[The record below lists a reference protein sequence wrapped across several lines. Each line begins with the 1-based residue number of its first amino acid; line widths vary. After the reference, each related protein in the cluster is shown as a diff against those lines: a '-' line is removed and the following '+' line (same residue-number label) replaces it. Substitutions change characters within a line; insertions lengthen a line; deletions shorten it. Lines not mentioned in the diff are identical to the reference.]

1 MPAKES
7 TDSGY
12 KCPVCGNSNPHS
24 IGILNGKPYCRKCI
38 SFRGEEVKSAYSFTK
53 KAPIFL
59 SYELSSEQEE
69 LSNKLVENYK
79 NGVDSLVFAVC
90 GSGKTEICLQIIK
103 YCIQNGLKV
112 GFAVPRRSVC
122 YELKCRLQKIFIKNK
137 VIAVFGGCHK
147 VLQGD
152 IVCLTTHQLF
162 RYKNYFDL
170 LIMDEIDAFPF
181 KGSDVLQQMFENAVK
196 GHYVLL
202 TATPSKSL
210 IKEFESP
217 GKDVMRLAVRFHR
230 HPLPIPKVITGDDL
244 YLHYKLIK
252 ETMRFLKENKPIFIF
267 VPTIDDSKKIAM
279 LLKPF
284 SRYGTYVNSK
294 RDDNDVAID
303 DLRNGKYKYLVTT
316 AVLERGVTV
325 KNLQVIVFHADHAIY
340 DSASLIQIAGR
351 AGRRKEAPEG
361 EVIFFAKRNNEEIQ
375 GAIDD
380 INSNNKILQ
389 DMLRRDRN

>member
-1 MPAKES
+1 MDKRI
-7 TDSGY
+7 DY
-12 KCPVCGNSNPHS
+12 VCPICGNTDTHS
-24 IGILNGKPYCRKCI
+24 IGLLNGKPYCRKCI
-38 SFRGEEVKSAYSFTK
+38 SFKGEQVKSSYSFIK

-59 SYELSSEQEE
+59 TYELSSEQDE
-69 LSNKLVENYK
+69 LSKKLVDNYK
-79 NGVDSLVFAVC
+79 NGIDSLVFAVC
-90 GSGKTEICLQIIK
+90 GSGKTEICLQLIK
-103 YCIQNGLKV
+103 HCIQNGLKV
-112 GFAVPRRSVC
+112 GFAVPRKSVC
-122 YELKCRLQKIFIKNK
+122 YELKCRLQKIFFKNE

-147 VLQGD
+147 VLMGD

-181 KGSDVLQQMFENAVK
+181 KGNDVLQKMFENSVK

-210 IKEFESP
+210 IKEFESS
-217 GKDVMRLAVRFHR
+217 GKDIMRLAVRFHR
-230 HPLPIPKVITGDDL
+230 HPLPVPQVITGDDL

-252 ETMRFLKENKPIFIF
+252 ETRRFLKENKPIFIF

-284 SRYGTYVNSK
+284 SRHGTYVNSK
-294 RDDNDVAID
+294 RNHNDTVID
-303 DLRNGKYKYLVTT
+303 GLRNGKYKYLVTT

-325 KNLQVIVFHADHAIY
+325 KNLQVIVFHADHSIY
-340 DSASLIQIAGR
+340 DAASLIQIAGR
-351 AGRRKEAPEG
+351 AGRKKEAPEG

-380 INSNNKILQ
+380 IKSNNKILQ
-389 DMLRRDRN
+389 NMLQKDRNL